1 MMHLTMLTPEQEIFK
16 GNIQSV
22 KVPGVNGQFQV
33 LHNHAPIVSALEK
46 GTVVVVTANGE
57 NIYLDTESGA
67 IKTTDQAGK
76 QLKFQITG
84 GFIEVLQNKVS
95 LLVQGLH

>member
-16 GNIQSV
+16 GNVQSV
-22 KVPGVNGQFQV
+22 KVPGVNGQFQI
-33 LHNHAPIVSALEK
+33 LNNHAPIVSALEK
-46 GTVVVVTANGE
+46 GTVVVVTATGE
-57 NIYLDTESGA
+57 NLYLDSESGG
-67 IKTTDQAGK
+67 IRMTDQSGK

-84 GFIEVLQNKVS
+84 GFIEVLQNTIS